1 MFKLPFSAGNLYCVI
16 IFELK
21 NPSAIIWRP
30 HQKLILFLIYVNDI
44 NDLSEEITFA
54 VFVDNK
60 SLFSAVNDPNISAN
74 ELNKDLKLISE

>member
-30 HQKLILFLIYVNDI
+30 HQKLILYPRYV
-44 NDLSEEITFA
+44 TFT
-54 VFVDNK
+54 VFVENK
-60 SLFSAVNDPNISAN
+60 SLFSVVNDPNISAS